1 MTSIELTYTAPSMLV
16 IIYQI
21 WSDKRIMIFFNNFI
35 NKKRDDRWK
44 LLRSGGCSVT
54 DWKKRNNRWKLIRRD
69 GCSVINSKQ
78 NATTGECW
86 LVEMAAGL

>member
-21 WSDKRIMIFFNNFI
+21 WSDKRIMIFFKNFI
-35 NKKRDDRWK
+35 KTTGESSFGQVAAVLQIK
-44 LLRSGGCSVT
+44 
-54 DWKKRNNRWKLIRRD
+54 KKRNNRWKLIRRD

-78 NATTGECW
+78 NATTG
-86 LVEMAAGL
+86 